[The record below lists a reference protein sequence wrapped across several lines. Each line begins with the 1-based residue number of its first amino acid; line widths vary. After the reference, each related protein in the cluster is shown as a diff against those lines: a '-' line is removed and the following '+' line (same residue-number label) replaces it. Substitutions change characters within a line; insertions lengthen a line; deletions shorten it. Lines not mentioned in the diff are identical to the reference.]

1 MVRPS
6 GARLWRLKYRIA
18 GVEKLLTLGSY
29 PDTSLQKARAKRDAA
44 RAILE
49 DGRDPG
55 AERKA
60 EKSVRVE
67 TFAAIAEEWLATK
80 RATLTDS
87 TWHRD
92 RDQLVKIV
100 GPHLGNKPIAAI

>member
-1 MVRPS
+1 
-6 GARLWRLKYRIA
+6 
-18 GVEKLLTLGSY
+18 
-29 PDTSLQKARAKRDAA
+29 
-44 RAILE
+44 LE